1 MGAIVIGIGVAV
13 AALGI
18 VLGAIGYGSA
28 ETTSGATLMTVGST
42 GFVGGLL
49 LLALGF
55 ILRVLREIAEKLDG
69 AVHFEPYEEEAA
81 AGRADVT
88 ALVIEAEELMPAP
101 ARFPEEARAPA
112 EPQRPESREEPAA
125 PAGGLPSWFRR
136 QRAEVEPELEA
147 ESAPAHEPE
156 PAFEQPP
163 FRPASEPARP
173 EPARREPPPFLRQG
187 GPGPERSG
195 LGNIEGEPR
204 SPEPRVPRPR
214 EEPEPEPSAPP
225 AFLSESDLLGEE
237 PEETPAEPEVTVLKS
252 GTIGGMSYKLFSDG
266 SIEADLPD
274 GTLRFASLQDLREHV
289 AGGGRGQS

>member
-13 AALGI
+13 AALGV

-28 ETTSGATLMTVGST
+28 ETTSGAGLMTVGST
-42 GFVGGLL
+42 AFVGGLL

-81 AGRADVT
+81 AGRADIA
-88 ALVIEAEELMPAP
+88 ALVLEEELIPAP

-112 EPQRPESREEPAA
+112 EPQPPEPRDEPAA

-136 QRAEVEPELEA
+136 QRAEAEPEPEA
-147 ESAPAHEPE
+147 EPTPAHEPE

-187 GPGPERSG
+187 GPVSERPG
-195 LGNIEGEPR
+195 LGNGEGEPR
-204 SPEPRVPRPR
+204 SPEPRAPRPR

-225 AFLSESDLLGEE
+225 AFLRESDLLGEE

>member
-81 AGRADVT
+81 AGRTDVT

-101 ARFPEEARAPA
+101 VRFPEEARAPA
-112 EPQRPESREEPAA
+112 EPREEPAA

-136 QRAEVEPELEA
+136 QRAEAEPEPEA
-147 ESAPAHEPE
+147 EPAPAHEPE

-187 GPGPERSG
+187 GSVPERPG

-204 SPEPRVPRPR
+204 SPELRAPRSRD
-214 EEPEPEPSAPP
+214 ELESEPSAPP

-237 PEETPAEPEVTVLKS
+237 PGETPVEPGVTVLKS

>member
-13 AALGI
+13 AALGV

-42 GFVGGLL
+42 AFVGGLL

-81 AGRADVT
+81 AGRTDVT

-101 ARFPEEARAPA
+101 VRFPQESRAPA
-112 EPQRPESREEPAA
+112 EPQRPEPREELAA
-125 PAGGLPSWFRR
+125 PSGGLPSWFRR
-136 QRAEVEPELEA
+136 QRAESEPEA
-147 ESAPAHEPE
+147 EPAPAHEPE
-156 PAFEQPP
+156 PAFEP
-163 FRPASEPARP
+163 FRPASEPARS

-187 GPGPERSG
+187 GSAPERPVPA
-195 LGNIEGEPR
+195 NPEGAPR
-204 SPEPRVPRPR
+204 SPEPRPSRPR
-214 EEPEPEPSAPP
+214 EEPEVEPSAPP
-225 AFLSESDLLGEE
+225 AFLRESDLLGEE
-237 PEETPAEPEVTVLKS
+237 PQEAPTEPEVTVLKS

-289 AGGGRGQS
+289 AGGGRGQG